1 MAVQDLGAQIDQIA
15 SGFALVDQQDDVHP
29 AERGDR
35 CEGQLLGIAHADAD
49 DLQGAHAAIVPD
61 PADPRPPPISRHL
74 AGSVAHVGPRRGRPS
89 LAASPAPAGTSGRV
103 GRPAAPQPRGGGGGS
118 GRFDLSAV
126 LRVAWGDRLLRN
138 RVAGVAAAAG
148 STYLRN
154 FGSPGATGS
163 SATADAQVLPWCERA
178 N

>member
-89 LAASPAPAGTSGRV
+89 LADAPAPPGT
-103 GRPAAPQPRGGGGGS
+103 
-118 GRFDLSAV
+118 
-126 LRVAWGDRLLRN
+126 RVAWGDRMLRN
-138 RVAGVAAAAG
+138 RMAGVAAAAG
-148 STYLRN
+148 STYL
-154 FGSPGATGS
+154 
-163 SATADAQVLPWCERA
+163 
-178 N
+178 